1 MKGEICRYN
10 QIDPAIEARID
21 GLLSQ
26 MTLDEKVG
34 QLVQVSP
41 HAPMDP
47 EEMMKR
53 IKEAQESGQ
62 PPQRVFHPRPG
73 LDDMIRA
80 GRVGSILNLPD
91 VHWINHYQQLAVRES
106 RLGIPLIVGADVI
119 HGHRTVFPIPLA
131 ESCTWD
137 PPLLEQAARV
147 AAEEASACGIDWTFA
162 PMVDIARDPRWG
174 RIAEGAGEDPFLGMA
189 MARARVRGFQRGDL
203 ASGRRI
209 AACPKHYVAYGA
221 AEAGRDYHTVDI
233 SERTLREV
241 YLPPFKAAFDAGAGS
256 VMSSFN
262 EISGV
267 PATANAFILRTM
279 LRDEWQWP
287 GMVLSDYDAVKELI
301 PHGIATDLSEA
312 ARLSIL
318 AGLDMEMASN
328 AFTTHLAA
336 LVTEGAVP
344 ERVVDEAVRRVLRL
358 KMQLGLFEHPY
369 TDEALADQIL
379 LRDDFR
385 ALALQVAQESMVL
398 LKNEGGLLPL
408 SPDGGRIA
416 VIGPLA
422 DARRD
427 LLGCWAMNGRAEDV
441 ESVLDGIVAYLPS
454 SDRLAHVAG
463 CPVRDE
469 GPADIPAAAAAAQD
483 ADVVVLVVGESAN
496 MSGEA
501 RSRAHLGLPGRQQE
515 LVDAIAQTGKP
526 IVGVLIAGRPLVIP
540 RMAGQVDALLVA
552 WHGGIRAGRAVADLL
567 FGAAVPSGKLTASWP
582 RAEGQ
587 IPLYY
592 AHKSTGRP
600 MEGAGTTQFFEPFKS
615 RYIDEP
621 NDPLFPFGYGLS
633 YTSFAYSD
641 LIVHTPLVE
650 AGRTLVVSA
659 VVTNTGSRA
668 GTEVVQ
674 LYVRDC
680 VGSIT
685 RPVKELKGFQRVAL
699 QAGETQTVR
708 FELPADQLGFIG
720 PELRYVVEPGDFR
733 VWIGPDSSTGL
744 EGHFSEIPVRG
755 EVQ

>member
-1 MKGEICRYN
+1 MKGEIVRYDR
-10 QIDPAIEARID
+10 IDPAIEARID

-34 QLVQVSP
+34 QLVQMTP
-41 HAPMDP
+41 HAPIDP

-53 IKEAQESGQ
+53 IKQAQETGQ
-62 PPQRVFHPRPG
+62 PPRRVFHPRPG

-91 VHWINHYQQLAVRES
+91 VHWINHYQRLAVLES

-119 HGHRTVFPIPLA
+119 HGLRTVFPIPLA

-137 PPLLEQAARV
+137 PPLLERAARV

-174 RIAEGAGEDPFLGMA
+174 RIAEGAGEDPTLGMA
-189 MARARVRGFQRGDL
+189 MAQARVRGFQAGDL
-203 ASGRRI
+203 ASGRRV

-262 EISGV
+262 EIGGV
-267 PATANAFILRTM
+267 PATANAFTLRTV
-279 LRDEWQWP
+279 LRDEWHWP

-301 PHGIATDLSEA
+301 PHGIAADLKEA
-312 ARLSIL
+312 AHLSIL
-318 AGLDMEMASN
+318 AGLDMEMASD
-328 AFTTHLAA
+328 AYPTHLAA
-336 LVTEGAVP
+336 LVSEGAVP
-344 ERVVDEAVRRVLRL
+344 ESAVDEAVRRVLRL

-369 TDEALADQIL
+369 TDETLADQIL

-398 LKNEGGLLPL
+398 LKNDGHLLPL

-422 DARRD
+422 DAQRD
-427 LLGCWAMNGRAEDV
+427 LLGCWAMHGRAEDV
-441 ESVLDGIVAYLPS
+441 ESVLDGINTYFEAP
-454 SDRLAHVAG
+454 DRLTHVHG
-463 CPVRDE
+463 CPIKDE
-469 GPADIPAAAAAAQD
+469 GPADIPAAVAAARD

-501 RSRAHLGLPGRQQE
+501 RSRSHLGLPGRQQE
-515 LVDAIAQTGKP
+515 LLDAIAQTGKP
-526 IVGVLIAGRPLVIP
+526 IVGVLITGRPLVIP

-567 FGAAVPSGKLTASWP
+567 FGAADPSGKLTASWP

-587 IPLYY
+587 IPVYY
-592 AHKSTGRP
+592 AHKNTGRP

-621 NDPLFPFGYGLS
+621 NDPLYPFGYGLS
-633 YTSFAYSD
+633 YTTFDYSD
-641 LIVHTPLVE
+641 LEVETPLVG
-650 AGRTLVVSA
+650 ADGTLVVSA
-659 VVTNTGSRA
+659 VVRNTGPRP

-674 LYVRDC
+674 LYVRDR
-680 VGSIT
+680 VGSVT
-685 RPVKELKGFQRVAL
+685 RPVKELKGFQRITL
-699 QAGETQTVR
+699 QAGEAQTVR
-708 FELPADQLGFIG
+708 FELPVDQLGFVG
-720 PELRYVVEPGDFR
+720 LDMRRVVEPGAFL
-733 VWIGPDSSTGL
+733 VWIGPDSTAGL
-744 EGHFSEIPVRG
+744 EGHF